1 MVGKGC
7 LLFSFIILPCIVTF
21 DRKGV
26 SIFIVFF
33 FPYYVVTL
41 EYLDRV
47 GRKLDGFM
55 YFTLA
60 YTPT

>member
-7 LLFSFIILPCIVTF
+7 LLFSFIIF

-26 SIFIVFF
+26 SIFIVFSF
-33 FPYYVVTL
+33 HIIVTL

-47 GRKLDGFM
+47 GRKLDGFI
-55 YFTLA
+55 YFILA
-60 YTPT
+60 YTPS